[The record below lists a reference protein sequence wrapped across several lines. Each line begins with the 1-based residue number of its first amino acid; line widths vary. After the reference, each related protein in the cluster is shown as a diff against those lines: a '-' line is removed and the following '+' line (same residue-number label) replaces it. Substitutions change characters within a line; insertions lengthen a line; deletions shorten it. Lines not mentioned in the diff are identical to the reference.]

1 MLPGAGG
8 RVSGFATGV
17 VCCLGWVGEC
27 FLLLQLGGE
36 IKGGSSFL
44 LVTNGARAFII
55 IIIVAI
61 MITSHGIARVAVWFA
76 IAYCRQISE
85 VCVLFV

>member
-8 RVSGFATGV
+8 GVSGFATGV
-17 VCCLGWVGEC
+17 LFRLGGVGEC